1 MFSRSLVFLTGA
13 LVLLAG
19 ASAGAQESTEERIF
33 KAIDSAMDREL
44 PRIRREIVQM
54 VRTELRALSSSPKTL
69 TSEAALEKYI
79 KVPLLKKHA
88 MTLASDDYRGRNAGY
103 ESNNRAA
110 AYIAGEFR
118 SIGLKPV
125 GDQDGNGDATY
136 LQHFTFRS
144 FYTGG
149 KDLKTQNVV
158 GLMEGTDPVLK
169 DEIVVVGG
177 HFDHVGVGSQ
187 GRHLGR
193 LGGATGEDEIW
204 NGADD
209 NGSGTTCVL
218 SLARAFAKGKIRTKR
233 SVLFIL
239 FSAEE
244 AGLYGSKYY
253 CNNPIAPISRHVYM
267 LNLDMVG
274 RNPTRPVEVKGVGSA
289 KGTALENAVK
299 GAIAKTGLNA
309 KIEKGSDIFGGDS
322 DHSSFK
328 AKGIPF
334 SFFFTGFHADYH
346 RVSDHPEK
354 LAYKNMVK
362 ISHTAGIILETIAN
376 GEETLQFSGKEKRGG
391 RFNFGRERSESKP
404 APPRRLLG
412 IYIES
417 VDDGGC
423 DELGLAKTQGALR
436 VDRVNE
442 GIGKDSGL
450 EKEDVVLSLNGETLG
465 REDPR
470 SDLRA
475 AIEKVNAGKKVDL
488 VILRGEKKMT
498 LKVGWDK

>member
-1 MFSRSLVFLTGA
+1 MLSRT
-13 LVLLAG
+13 LVLLTGTVVLFAG
-19 ASAGAQESTEERIF
+19 ASLHAQDSTEERIF

-44 PRIRREIVQM
+44 PRIRREIVRM
-54 VRTELRALSSSPKTL
+54 VREELRTLSTAPKELSSES
-69 TSEAALEKYI
+69 AFQKYI
-79 KVPLLKKHA
+79 RVPLLKKHA

-110 AYIAGEFR
+110 AYIAEEFR
-118 SIGLKPV
+118 SVGLKPV
-125 GDQDGNGDATY
+125 GDKDENGKATY

-169 DEIVVVGG
+169 NEIVVVGG

-193 LGGATGEDEIW
+193 LGSSTGEDEIW

-218 SLARAFAKGKIRTKR
+218 SLARAFAKGKVRTKR
-233 SVLFIL
+233 SILFIL

-253 CNNPIAPISRHVYM
+253 CNNPIAPISKHVYM

-274 RNPTRPVEVKGVGSA
+274 RNPTRPVEVKGAGSA
-289 KGTALENAVK
+289 KGTALENAIKAAV
-299 GAIAKTGLNA
+299 AKTGLNA
-309 KIEKGSDIFGGDS
+309 KIERSANIFGGDS

-334 SFFFTGFHADYH
+334 SFFFSGFHADYH
-346 RVSDHPEK
+346 RVTDHPEK
-354 LAYKNMVK
+354 LAYENMVK
-362 ISHTAGIILETIAN
+362 ISHTAGLVLQAIADH
-376 GEETLQFSGKEKRGG
+376 EETLEFSGKERRGG
-391 RFNFGRERSESKP
+391 RPNDGRGRSESRP
-404 APPRRLLG
+404 STPRRLLG

-417 VDDGGC
+417 VDEAGC
-423 DELGLAKTQGALR
+423 EELGLSEGQGALR
-436 VDRVNE
+436 VDRVND
-442 GIGKDSGL
+442 GVGKESGL
-450 EKEDVVLSLNGETLG
+450 QKDDIILSLDQETLG
-465 REDPR
+465 LEDPR
-470 SDLRA
+470 SDLRM
-475 AIEKVNAGKKVDL
+475 AIEGIKAGKKVDL
-488 VILRGEKKMT
+488 VVMRGGKKVT
-498 LKVGWDK
+498 LKVGWNK